1 MVSGVRVEMLS
12 FESLP
17 LFSGQ
22 KNTLKFHLADAETS
36 QPMRDLIP
44 YLGAWGHML
53 ILREDQTDVVHL
65 HPEEQIDFEDD
76 PAAQRGGP
84 SLSFDALFPAPTAI
98 TASGRS
104 FCADANSILFHS
116 MCMSNACINRSTY
129 NLYYRGKHES

>member
-1 MVSGVRVEMLS
+1 MLTKVVSGACVEMLS

-44 YLGAWGHML
+44 YLGAWEHML
-53 ILREDQTDVVHL
+53 ILREDQTDVVHS
-65 HPEEQIDFEDD
+65 HPEEQIDSKTI
-76 PAAQRGGP
+76 PPHNAADHRFR
-84 SLSFDALFPAPTAI
+84 LMRCFPRPAI

-104 FCADANSILFHS
+104 FCADANSLLFHS
-116 MCMSNACINRSTY
+116 MCISNVCID
-129 NLYYRGKHES
+129 H

>member
-1 MVSGVRVEMLS
+1 MVSGACVEMLS

-44 YLGAWGHML
+44 YLGAWEHML

-84 SLSFDALFPAPTAI
+84 SLSFDALFPAPGNYRIWTQFLR
-98 TASGRS
+98 GRQLFTVS
-104 FCADANSILFHS
+104 FDVHLECVH
-116 MCMSNACINRSTY
+116 
-129 NLYYRGKHES
+129 